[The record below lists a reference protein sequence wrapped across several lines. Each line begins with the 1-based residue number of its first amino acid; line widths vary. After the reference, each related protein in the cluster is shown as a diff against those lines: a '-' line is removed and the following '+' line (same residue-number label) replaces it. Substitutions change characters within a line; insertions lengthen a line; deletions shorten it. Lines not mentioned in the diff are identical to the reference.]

1 MTLPAQ
7 LVLIIFKKS
16 SSNFKK
22 FLNLSS
28 IELNFAKLSRFL
40 FHVLIWLKEVSK
52 FGPNRN
58 ELCKKKKKEKFPNLS
73 PIKLNLQN

>member
-1 MTLPAQ
+1 MMLPAQ

-40 FHVLIWLKEVSK
+40 FH
-52 FGPNRN
+52 
-58 ELCKKKKKEKFPNLS
+58 
-73 PIKLNLQN
+73 